1 MKTDLVLLGAH
12 INIASQ
18 TSRRWLVVLLYAG
31 FAALVIAWLSPFG
44 SSGGGTLAVLAIL
57 CLLRFLGGRTYD
69 SGLLPPVD
77 VVDERERNRRDRA
90 HFLAYSYLDLAFIPA
105 LLATGF
111 KIHPQFAVTHPAL
124 QAFCD
129 RLPFGFLFAA
139 AIVYYTL
146 PQTIL
151 LWTEPDMEQEPA

>member
-1 MKTDLVLLGAH
+1 MKTDLVLLGMR

-18 TSRRWLVVLLYAG
+18 GSRRWLVVLLYAG
-31 FAALVIAWLSPFG
+31 FAVLLVAWLSPLG
-44 SSGGGTLAVLAIL
+44 SSGGGVLAVLAVL

-69 SGLLPPVD
+69 SGLVPPVD
-77 VVDERERNRRDRA
+77 VADERERSSRNHA
-90 HFLAYSYLDLAFIPA
+90 YFLAYSYLDLTFIPA

-111 KIHPQFAVTHPAL
+111 KIHPLFAVTHPAL
-124 QAFCD
+124 QAICH

-139 AIVYYTL
+139 AILYYTL